1 MNQFKIKWANNDFTP
16 NLSPNHE
23 LTIIN
28 PFFGIYIENE
38 KSEIIVYL
46 TIRTLDINPITEKQL
61 NKKHELLN
69 FDVLSID
76 KNHQGLGLGTMLT
89 KETLNFCLP
98 NDVIYIYPMS
108 DIARYILDK
117 INDNRIV
124 RNLKMSIDKSE
135 GVV

>member
-1 MNQFKIKWANNDFTP
+1 MFKIKWADNDIIP

-28 PFFGIYIENE
+28 SYFGVYIEND
-38 KSEIIVYL
+38 KSEIIAYL
-46 TIRTLDINPITEKQL
+46 TIRTLDINPLTEKPI
-61 NKKHELLN
+61 NKKYELLN
-69 FDVLSID
+69 LDVLSVD
-76 KNHQGLGLGTMLT
+76 RKYQGLGLGTRLT
-89 KETLNFCLP
+89 KEVLNFCLP
-98 NDVIYIYPMS
+98 DDVIYIYPMS
-108 DIARYILDK
+108 KISRHMLDK